1 MNALSDDVKKA
12 RAMGLSYGEFKA
24 LTYRSCPAA
33 TSTPKPSKK
42 KPRKCD
48 ITAIF
53 PLWQQGYSD
62 AQIAQQLGTSRAYI
76 QKYRDTYE
84 LPSNKTVTDT
94 HKYYLV
100 ETSYGIFVMK
110 K

>member
-1 MNALSDDVKKA
+1 MSSLADDVKKA

-24 LTYRSCPAA
+24 LTFKSCPI
-33 TSTPKPSKK
+33 TPTPKPSNKR
-42 KPRKCD
+42 PQKCD
-48 ITAIF
+48 IIAIF

-62 AQIAQQLGTSRAYI
+62 AQIAKQLGTSRAYI

-94 HKYYLV
+94 SKYHLV
-100 ETSYGIFVMK
+100 ETSYGIFVITE
-110 K
+110 